1 MSESTDEQGVVG
13 DESEVVTDE
22 AEQGEKNI
30 LLSSLADKDVEIEA
44 CRKKIDEL
52 KNLLSKR
59 NDTASYFRRTIQEQC
74 SEIEQ
79 LTTAVDDSLKSTQEL
94 SEDYELLKTQSAE
107 EVNKLTESL
116 NDCGRAYNQ
125 LKLKHEALK
134 RRYTESLNADKE
146 KTSKLSFVESKL
158 SNNAEVIKALKNEV
172 KTLKYKVECLN
183 RAKKASL
190 TESKSVLE
198 AKDRALK
205 ESRQRLENIEE
216 TNKILQSSIEDMEN
230 RLTESIRNR
239 KLQESVA
246 KSVLEKYLS
255 RTCEMYGLE
264 VNTVKSMLPKHY
276 NEAVIDETAKR
287 LSERQQRFDAIPIV
301 IPPSTGRIVEHKT
314 GASNEAA
321 PSFIVEALKRGAK

>member
-1 MSESTDEQGVVG
+1 M
-13 DESEVVTDE
+13 
-22 AEQGEKNI
+22 
-30 LLSSLADKDVEIEA
+30 
-44 CRKKIDEL
+44 
-52 KNLLSKR
+52 
-59 NDTASYFRRTIQEQC
+59 
-74 SEIEQ
+74 
-79 LTTAVDDSLKSTQEL
+79 
-94 SEDYELLKTQSAE
+94 
-107 EVNKLTESL
+107 
-116 NDCGRAYNQ
+116 
-125 LKLKHEALK
+125 
-134 RRYTESLNADKE
+134 
-146 KTSKLSFVESKL
+146 
-158 SNNAEVIKALKNEV
+158 IKALKNEV
-172 KTLKYKVECLN
+172 KALEYKVECLN
-183 RAKKASL
+183 KAKKASL
-190 TESKSVLE
+190 TESRSVLE

-255 RTCEMYGLE
+255 RTCEMYGLQ
-264 VNTVKSMLPKHY
+264 VDAVKAVLPKHY